1 MKEYSYIQHLL
12 ETTGESG
19 GLLLNIRLILKWF
32 SLLLSH
38 FWIHLILMPVY
49 NLLILGCIFLVP
61 SPLYI

>member
-38 FWIHLILMPVY
+38 FWIRLILMPVY

>member
-38 FWIHLILMPVY
+38 FWIRLILMPVY
-49 NLLILGCIFLVP
+49 NLLILGYIFLVP